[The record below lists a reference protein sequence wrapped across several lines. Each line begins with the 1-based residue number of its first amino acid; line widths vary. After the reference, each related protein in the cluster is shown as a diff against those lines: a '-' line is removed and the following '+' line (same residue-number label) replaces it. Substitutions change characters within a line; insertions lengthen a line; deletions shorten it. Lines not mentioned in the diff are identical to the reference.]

1 MSDAAALARAS
12 IEVMRSIDHRWG
24 VARAQ
29 LGLGDLARLRGEL
42 DDARRMYTDAL
53 GYLREIDARPE
64 IARCLSGLGRV
75 ALDLGDVEGAREY
88 LAESLRL
95 SRDIGTHIGMARGL
109 ESCAALA
116 AREGAAERAVMLA
129 AAAAG
134 LRATSGLPPLPAG
147 RADRYLAAAGRLDEG
162 AAALLWSRGLA
173 LSPEAAIDLAIEQA
187 LRAPRLGGAPGAL
200 GVTTGAGAHGG
211 LTARE
216 REIAVLIASGGSN
229 KGIAAELVISPATVA
244 RHVANIMA
252 KLDFRNRAQIAAWI
266 TGSQASG

>member
-1 MSDAAALARAS
+1 MRA
-12 IEVMRSIDHRWG
+12 INHQWG
-24 VARAQ
+24 AARAQ
-29 LGLGDLARLRGEL
+29 LSLGDLARLRGDL
-42 DDARRMYTDAL
+42 DGAQRMYADAL
-53 GYLREIDARPE
+53 GYLREISARPE
-64 IARCLSGLGRV
+64 IARCLSGLGRI
-75 ALDLGDVEGAREY
+75 ALELGDAEAARKY

-95 SRDIGTHIGMARGL
+95 CRDIGTHIGMARGL

-147 RADRYLAAAGRLDEG
+147 RADRYLAAIRRHDEG
-162 AAALLWSRGLA
+162 AAALLWARGLA
-173 LSPEAAIDLAIEQA
+173 LSPEAAIDLAIGQA
-187 LRAPRLGGAPGAL
+187 LPSPRPGLLDPGA
-200 GVTTGAGAHGG
+200 GSAGDAASAAPHYG
-211 LTARE
+211 LTPRE
-216 REIAVLIASGGSN
+216 LEIARLVARGRSN
-229 KGIAAELVISPATVA
+229 KAIAAELVISPATVA